1 MNFETIFHHFFAERS
16 IPRADVNA
24 ENSYLK
30 VYIDRI
36 FFFNYQQLE
45 YGIWNI
51 AVKEGNFQNLT

>member
-30 VYIDRI
+30 VYVDKI
-36 FFFNYQQLE
+36 FFFNYEQLE
-45 YGIWNI
+45 YGSGI
-51 AVKEGNFQNLT
+51 LR